1 MEYSTRGSQ
10 FDSTCFRELYYSGKV
25 DESLKKINMRCANY
39 PIGFWKYD
47 KDLKILP
54 KENIK
59 LEDLPKLENEVPEI
73 DKYCGIYLTLGDK
86 RLRTHL
92 LCGLDRILD
101 NITKLCVTKNLINE
115 EQLNEIKK
123 IYQESRLPDEI
134 QTFTTIKFFGPI
146 HTTFD
151 EWCKKPVY
159 NQSHY
164 DTIISCEKLKKEI
177 NESLLNK
184 LKIMMKYIIYYLKNY
199 QKSIKLLLK
208 VSLKILKLDK
218 KMEKNFSKLY

>member
-123 IYQESRLPDEI
+123 IYPESRLPDEI

-208 VSLKILKLDK
+208 VSLKILKSDK